1 MNCPKCQQVGLSPS
15 TVGAVE
21 VDRCERCGG
30 VWCDQT
36 ELPQLLALH
45 ASDLKTVRAGQLD
58 PAVDARAGLCPRDG
72 TRLLR
77 VSSARRRQV
86 TIESCPTCRG
96 IWLDGGELA
105 QLLSS

>member
-1 MNCPKCQQVGLSPS
+1 MIPS
-15 TVGAVE
+15 TVGGIE
-21 VDRCERCGG
+21 VDHCRRCGG
-30 VWCDQT
+30 VWCDAA
-36 ELPQLLALH
+36 ELPQLLALEEP
-45 ASDLKTVRAGQLD
+45 AVQSVRAGRLD
-58 PAVDARAGLCPRDG
+58 PAADSRAGLCPRDG

-105 QLLSS
+105 QLLTP